1 MSRLKSSERTAENHE
16 GPIMDF
22 PAFRLD
28 SHRVVLTLICSRPAR
43 LDRVLD

>member
-28 SHRVVLTLICSRPAR
+28 RPAR